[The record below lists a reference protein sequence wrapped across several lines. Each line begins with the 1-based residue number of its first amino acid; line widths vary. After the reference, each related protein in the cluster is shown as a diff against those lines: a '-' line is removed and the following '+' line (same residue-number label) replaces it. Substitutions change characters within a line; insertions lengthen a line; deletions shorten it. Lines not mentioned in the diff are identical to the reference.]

1 VSRPQTHVNQTRGR
15 VTHGNLA
22 TLGLVA
28 IGAALLLVRT
38 WLPTLGSFGRLT
50 GLTVTLLAILAASLL
65 VPGARSVARLHPGV
79 VLAVGLTAVA
89 LALATGGRPVPAPLV
104 AWALPLT
111 LLAAVA
117 EEALFRRAM
126 YGVLERR
133 GAVVAIGATALAFAL
148 VHVPIYGVA
157 VFPVDLGAGLLLSW
171 QRWACGS
178 WTVPAATHAAA
189 NVVMTVLR

>member
-1 VSRPQTHVNQTRGR
+1 MSRPQAQVNQTRGR
-15 VTHGNLA
+15 VAHGDIA

-28 IGAALLLVRT
+28 IGAALLFVRV
-38 WLPTLGSFGRLT
+38 WLPTLGSLGRLT
-50 GLTVTLLAILAASLL
+50 ALTVTLLAILVASLL
-65 VPGARSVARLHPGV
+65 VPAVRSSARLHPGV
-79 VLAVGLTAVA
+79 VLAVGLAAVA
-89 LALATGGRPVPAPLV
+89 LALLTGGRPMPAPLI

-126 YGVLERR
+126 YGALERR
-133 GAVVAIGATALAFAL
+133 GTLVAIGATALAFAL

>member
-1 VSRPQTHVNQTRGR
+1 MSRPQTQVNQTRGR
-15 VTHGNLA
+15 VAHGDIA

-28 IGAALLLVRT
+28 IGAALLLVRV
-38 WLPTLGSFGRLT
+38 WLPTLGSLERLT
-50 GLTVTLLAILAASLL
+50 ALTVTLLAILVASLL
-65 VPGARSVARLHPGV
+65 VPAVRSSARLHPGV
-79 VLAVGLTAVA
+79 VLAVGLAAVA
-89 LALATGGRPVPAPLV
+89 LTLLTGGRPMPAPLI

-126 YGVLERR
+126 YGALERR
-133 GAVVAIGATALAFAL
+133 GALVAIGATALAFAL

-171 QRWACGS
+171 QRWAAGS

>member
-1 VSRPQTHVNQTRGR
+1 MSRPQMQVSQARGR
-15 VTHGNLA
+15 AAHGDLA

-38 WLPTLGSFGRLT
+38 WLPTLGSFGRLA
-50 GLTVTLLAILAASLL
+50 GLTATLLAILAASLL
-65 VPGARSVARLHPGV
+65 VPAARSITHLHPGV
-79 VLAVGLTAVA
+79 VLAVGLAAVA

-133 GAVVAIGATALAFAL
+133 GAIVAIGATALAFAL

>member
-1 VSRPQTHVNQTRGR
+1 MQVSQARGR
-15 VTHGNLA
+15 AAHGDLA

-28 IGAALLLVRT
+28 IGSALLLVRV
-38 WLPTLGSFGRLT
+38 WLPTLGSLGRLT

-65 VPGARSVARLHPGV
+65 VPATRSSARLHPGV
-79 VLAVGLTAVA
+79 VLAVGLAAVA

-111 LLAAVA
+111 LLAAVS

-126 YGVLERR
+126 YGALERR